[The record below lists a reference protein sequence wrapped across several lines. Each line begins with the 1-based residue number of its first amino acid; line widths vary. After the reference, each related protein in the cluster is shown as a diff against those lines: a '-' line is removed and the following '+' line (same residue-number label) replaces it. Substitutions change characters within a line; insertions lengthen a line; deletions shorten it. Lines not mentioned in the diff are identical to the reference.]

1 MSASPDKPDNKPAK
15 PLPQVSPE
23 MAPFFEAARR
33 HALVVQRCAGCGAL
47 RFPARSI
54 CSTCLSREATWVPVS
69 GRGAVFSF
77 AIMHQAVHPGFA
89 AETPYAVV
97 VIQLDEGPRL
107 LSNLVDCPT
116 ADVRIGQPVEVVFD
130 DVTPEVTLPKFRPVS
145 S

>member
-1 MSASPDKPDNKPAK
+1 VSAPQDGLDKPAK

-33 HALVVQRCAGCGAL
+33 HALVVQRCAGCGTL

-54 CSTCLSREATWVPVS
+54 CSTCLSRKATWVPVS
-69 GRGAVFSF
+69 GRGTVFSF

-97 VIQLDEGPRL
+97 VVQLVEGPRL
-107 LSNLVDCPT
+107 LSNLVDCRT
-116 ADVRIGQPVEVVFD
+116 ADVRIGQPVEVVFE
-130 DVTPEVTLPKFRPVS
+130 DVTPEVTLPKFRPLPS
-145 S
+145 

>member
-1 MSASPDKPDNKPAK
+1 MDKPAK

-33 HALVVQRCAGCGAL
+33 HQLVVQRCSGCGAL

-54 CSTCLSREATWVPVS
+54 CSTCLAREATWVPVS
-69 GRGAVFSF
+69 GRGTVFSF

-97 VIQLDEGPRL
+97 VVQLDEGPRL

-116 ADVRIGQPVEVVFD
+116 VEVRIGQPVEVVFD
-130 DVTPEVTLPKFRPVS
+130 DVTPDVTLPKFRPLAS
-145 S
+145 SPR